1 MGAADDIKKGLTE
14 GLKTFT
20 KQRKAEEKQSSN
32 TRWRQSRMVEV
43 RGKFLKEAAEE
54 VMEEAYMKAS
64 GNNSLPAMAR
74 QVFYVA
80 RTPIEDQTDKPLRYD
95 YFSQTLLPD
104 YVREHGKE
112 AEWDVVYDDRG
123 HFAEPHNKRIIGL
136 GTLNVRAYLSRVK
149 ELEVA
154 EADFDPAGLRT
165 YGPSGSY
172 GAVLYV
178 EKEGFLPLFKR
189 VKLAKR
195 YDLAIMSSKGM
206 AVTAAR
212 DLVDSICSEYDI
224 PLLVLHDFDSAGI
237 IIRDTLENDTRRH
250 IHKGACDVI
259 DLGLTFADI
268 GGLSPE
274 PNNSNI
280 SSERLSE
287 AGLNGAAIDFLR
299 GQRVELN
306 AMTSPQLVEFVERK
320 LQQHG
325 IKKVIPDDATL
336 KETYEAFVKSDRLSE
351 AFDKMKEDFDDDD
364 NDDPIEAP
372 KNLGVQVKKKMKE
385 QPDITW
391 YRALELVID
400 PDAPVKEK
408 NKDEDEDD
416 EDEAED
422 EDGDAE

>member
-1 MGAADDIKKGLTE
+1 MGDADDLTKGVTKALA
-14 GLKTFT
+14 TFT

-43 RGKFLKEAAEE
+43 RGMFLKEAAEE
-54 VMEEAYMKAS
+54 VMEECYLKAS
-64 GNNSLPAMAR
+64 GNDTLPAGAR
-74 QVFYVA
+74 QIFYVA
-80 RTPIEDQTDKPLRYD
+80 RPLLEERTDKPLIYS
-95 YFSQTLLPD
+95 YFSQVLLPN
-104 YVREHGKE
+104 YIREHGK
-112 AEWDVVYDDRG
+112 ADWNVVYDDRG
-123 HFAEPHNKRIIGL
+123 HFAEPHSKRIIGL

-149 ELEVA
+149 DLEVG
-154 EADFDPAGLRT
+154 EADFDPAGITT

-178 EKEGFLPLFKR
+178 EKEGFMPLFKQ
-189 VKLAKR
+189 VKLGKR

-206 AVTAAR
+206 SVTAAR
-212 DLVDSICSEYDI
+212 ELVDSICSEHNI
-224 PLLVLHDFDSAGI
+224 PLLVLHDFNSAGI
-237 IIRDTLENDTRRH
+237 IIKDTLENDTRRH
-250 IHKGACDVI
+250 VHMGAYHVI
-259 DLGLTFADI
+259 DLGLQHGDI

-287 AGLNGAAIDFLR
+287 AGLSGAAINFLSN
-299 GQRVELN
+299 QRVELN

-364 NDDPIEAP
+364 PIEAP
-372 KNLGVQVKKKMKE
+372 KNLGAQVKKKMKE

-391 YRALELVID
+391 HRAIELVID

-408 NKDEDEDD
+408 NKDEDD

-422 EDGDAE
+422 EDGDEE